1 VGALWVVGIAFSGE
15 VESGSPQKTR
25 QTQGAEIAM
34 PPLIVWALG
43 AIGAA
48 VAARWLVKEVRRI
61 NAELHPSEPIVEREN
76 AKQLVRDPK
85 TGVYRP
91 K

>member
-1 VGALWVVGIAFSGE
+1 
-15 VESGSPQKTR
+15 
-25 QTQGAEIAM
+25 M

-43 AIGAA
+43 VIGA
-48 VAARWLVKEVRRI
+48 VALARLIAREARRI
-61 NAELHPSEPIVEREN
+61 NAELHPRAPAPDKDDAVRLE
-76 AKQLVRDPK
+76 RDPV

>member
-1 VGALWVVGIAFSGE
+1 
-15 VESGSPQKTR
+15 
-25 QTQGAEIAM
+25 M

-43 AIGAA
+43 AVGA
-48 VAARWLVKEVRRI
+48 VAFARLIVREARRV
-61 NAELHPSEPIVEREN
+61 NAALHPAAPAPADHEAVTLE
-76 AKQLVRDPK
+76 RDPN